1 MKTVKKVFLT
11 ALCIFALCLISCSSD
26 VTNKSDETNSFSDIS
41 ESVQNLEYAFL
52 FIPSENSSDKIMS
65 VFASAK
71 KFGLGNLYSI
81 EVIKE
86 LETSTYKNPFS
97 DTEELKYS
105 RSECTYAG
113 DTATEYGKYY
123 SLYDVYLS
131 DKEEFTVLR
140 GTDLVCYYYTSD
152 RDYETEVQLTD
163 DEAKAIADEFLIKIL
178 GEDIVAGFSK
188 VVSRKDTIGLYAYG
202 VAYSKPING
211 YETDEILSIFIG
223 KSGKVVAYNGYNVC
237 KYEGKEE
244 LFASEKIEAA
254 KTALTDKINSLN
266 LSNLEIGRTFITT
279 NADGE
284 LYLRIDISYDD
295 EYGTRCAESMF
306 VNII

>member
-1 MKTVKKVFLT
+1 MKTVKKVFLI
-11 ALCIFALCLISCSSD
+11 ALCIFALCLTSCSSD
-26 VTNKSDETNSFSDIS
+26 MTNTYDETSDFSNVS
-41 ESVQNLEYAFL
+41 ESVQNREYAFL
-52 FIPSENSSDKIMS
+52 VIPSESSTDKITS

-86 LETSTYKNPFS
+86 LETSTYKNPLS
-97 DTEELKYS
+97 DEELKYS
-105 RSECTYAG
+105 RSECTYAD

-123 SLYDVYLS
+123 SLYDVYVS

-140 GTDLVCYYYTSD
+140 GTNLVCYYYTSD

-178 GEDIVAGFSK
+178 GEEIVAGFSK
-188 VVSRKDTIGLYAYG
+188 VVPRKDTMGSWAYG

-223 KSGKVVAYNGYNVC
+223 KSGKVVAYNGYNLC
-237 KYEGKEE
+237 KFEGKEG
-244 LFASEKIEAA
+244 LFATENVEAA

-266 LSNLEIGRTFITT
+266 LSNLEIERTLITT
-279 NADGE
+279 NTDGE

-295 EYGTRCAESMF
+295 EYGMRCAESVF
-306 VNII
+306 VSII